1 MAHIGVEASAVSV
14 LKRAVEYDQQSRYT
28 SALVCYQEGIQLLL
42 DVLKCLYRFLIS
54 PESQNLPAIA

>member
-14 LKRAVEYDQQSRYT
+14 LKRAVDYDQQSRYT

-42 DVLKCLYRFLIS
+42 DVLKS
-54 PESQNLPAIA
+54 